1 MSKTHL
7 HQNTLGQIILPCNM
21 VGRFNKVERK
31 YFWIEVV
38 FFIVFY
44 YLFPIFTDIEYA
56 HNEQG
61 DSSLFIDGISD
72 WLVYG
77 TTGLFS
83 GLIFYLIVRHA
94 LVSKKLML
102 FILYT
107 VLFLTGLHYYTKVV
121 YLILANWSWLPQQMR
136 QNAARWA
143 QRDVIH
149 FSVVYMF
156 REFLCISALAYFI
169 YSSKKEA
176 ELRALKEQQLLSELN
191 YLKAQLHPHFF
202 FNTMNNIYS
211 LALKQSTETAPVV
224 ARLADMMRY
233 VLYEADHTR
242 VLLKKETAFLNDYV
256 EVERIRHQHNA
267 IQFDVQG
274 INNEQTIEPLLMLPF
289 IENAFKHGLEEETGQ
304 GFVKIILCIMESEL
318 TLEVSNSKPSQS
330 SPNTGIGLQNVFKR
344 LELLYP
350 QRHDLDI
357 KEDSNTYNVTLTLKL
372 A

>member
-1 MSKTHL
+1 
-7 HQNTLGQIILPCNM
+7 M
-21 VGRFNKVERK
+21 VGRFNRVERK

-56 HNEQG
+56 YNERG
-61 DSSLFIDGISD
+61 DSSLFIDGLSD

-77 TTGLFS
+77 TTRLFS
-83 GLIFYLIVRHA
+83 GVIFYLIVRHA

-107 VLFLTGLHYYTKVV
+107 ALFLTGLHYYTKAV
-121 YLILANWSWLPQQMR
+121 YLIVANWNWLPQQMR

-156 REFLCISALAYFI
+156 REFLCIGALAYFI
-169 YSSKKEA
+169 YSNKKEA

-211 LALKQSTETAPVV
+211 LALKQSKDTAPVV

-233 VLYEADHTR
+233 ILYEADQAKVALT
-242 VLLKKETAFLNDYV
+242 KEISFLSNYV
-256 EVERIRHQHNA
+256 EVERIRHQHNT

-274 INNEQTIEPLLMLPF
+274 INDDAMIEPLLLLPF
-289 IENAFKHGLEEETGQ
+289 IENAFKHGLEQETGR
-304 GFVKIILCIMESEL
+304 GFVSIILCVIENEL
-318 TLEVSNSKPSQS
+318 TLEVSNSKPIA
-330 SPNTGIGLQNVFKR
+330 PNPSTGIGLQNVSKR
-344 LELLYP
+344 LTLMYP
-350 QRHDLDI
+350 NSHDLQVNE
-357 KEDSNTYNVTLTLKL
+357 KTETYHVTLTLQLK
-372 A
+372 

>member
-1 MSKTHL
+1 M
-7 HQNTLGQIILPCNM
+7 
-21 VGRFNKVERK
+21 
-31 YFWIEVV
+31 V

-44 YLFPIFTDIEYA
+44 YLFPILTDIEYA
-56 HNEQG
+56 HNERG
-61 DSSLFIDGISD
+61 DSTLFVNGISD

-77 TTGLFS
+77 TTNLFS
-83 GLIFYLIVRHA
+83 GAIFYLIVRHA

-102 FILYT
+102 FILYMA
-107 VLFLTGLHYYTKVV
+107 LFLTGLHYYTKVV
-121 YLILANWSWLPQQMR
+121 YLIVANCKWLPQQMQ

-156 REFLCISALAYFI
+156 REFLCIGALAYFI

-176 ELRALKEQQLLSELN
+176 ELRALKEQQLVSELN

-211 LALKQSTETAPVV
+211 LALKQSKDTAPVV

-233 VLYEADHTR
+233 VLYEADQPR
-242 VLLKKETAFLNDYV
+242 VLLKKEIAFLNDYV
-256 EVERIRHQHNA
+256 EVERIRHQHNT

-274 INNEQTIEPLLMLPF
+274 INNDLTIEPLLMLPF

-304 GFVKIILCIMESEL
+304 GFVNIILCVIENEL
-318 TLEVSNSKPSQS
+318 TLEVSNSKPIA
-330 SPNTGIGLQNVFKR
+330 PNPSTGIGLQNVTKR
-344 LELLYP
+344 LQLLYP
-350 QRHDLDI
+350 GRHDLRVN
-357 KEDSNTYNVTLTLKL
+357 EEAGTYHVTLTLQL
-372 A
+372 V